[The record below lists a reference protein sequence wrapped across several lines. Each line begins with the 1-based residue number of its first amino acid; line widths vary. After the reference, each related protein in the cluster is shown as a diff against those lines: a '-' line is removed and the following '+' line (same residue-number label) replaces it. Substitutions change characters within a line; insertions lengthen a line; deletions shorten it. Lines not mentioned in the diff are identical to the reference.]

1 MGEAVAAPAA
11 GEQRGR
17 GQGEMPTH
25 PQPGKGVPAAH
36 GDAPPPRPADGAL
49 VPAPGRAGRP
59 AGSWGRACGWPAIRA
74 ELGELDAA
82 CTVASE
88 LLESCRTLGSLRITR
103 QLDDLA
109 QTLKAF
115 QTERPVADLLDLL
128 TLVNQQR
135 SLLLAGITP
144 AHSGGITS

>member
-1 MGEAVAAPAA
+1 M
-11 GEQRGR
+11 
-17 GQGEMPTH
+17 
-25 PQPGKGVPAAH
+25 
-36 GDAPPPRPADGAL
+36 
-49 VPAPGRAGRP
+49 
-59 AGSWGRACGWPAIRA
+59 
-74 ELGELDAA
+74 
-82 CTVASE
+82 VASE